1 MCIRDRIGCVRGGVD
16 VTFVFD
22 FSFFVASEGGVP
34 LRYYRFAGG
43 EGCAEETMG
52 LSALESPGISVNV
65 VDDVT
70 MALLGPSRRATA
82 AIEIM
87 ETSRR
92 PSVASVR
99 ATRRYGPINDVNYFT
114 ALSNCFYDAN

>member
-1 MCIRDRIGCVRGGVD
+1 MR
-16 VTFVFD
+16 
-22 FSFFVASEGGVP
+22 

-43 EGCAEETMG
+43 EGCTEETMG

-65 VDDVT
+65 VDDDT

-87 ETSRR
+87 ETSSLRR
-92 PSVASVR
+92 LLAGHTPLWS
-99 ATRRYGPINDVNYFT
+99 Y
-114 ALSNCFYDAN
+114 